1 VSTIRAV
8 STASSALAKLVARA
22 LAASGV
28 AMLAKGVRELA
39 FRPLAKAVDL
49 GSLERAVGLS
59 LREKRLKVL
68 RETFD
73 GLTGEL
79 FSALDVLGSIEPV
92 VRHVVPLQR
101 ELFARR
107 LLLAGGELLRDAEH
121 LFVAPRVLARRRQ
134 EILDDAMVAP
144 GCEVDVLFVSGRVA
158 VEDRADEVRNGFEKG
173 FFELLLARSL
183 RERGEVVS
191 DHLSPGSFVTACENH
206 LKFREGLEPVPL
218 ELVSSLNEI
227 W

>member
-1 VSTIRAV
+1 VNSAAQFAASFVCAASAARLIVAASASVASSAPVASIAAFFSATISPIAIIAIPVVVSTIRAV

-92 VRHVVPLQR
+92 VRHVVPVQR

-158 VEDRADEVRNGFEKG
+158 VEDR
-173 FFELLLARSL
+173 RS
-183 RERGEVVS
+183 
-191 DHLSPGSFVTACENH
+191 A
-206 LKFREGLEPVPL
+206 
-218 ELVSSLNEI
+218 
-227 W
+227 